1 MGENKMEDEMKSE
14 KGLIRNQ
21 MRPENGKRSYHKP
34 ELAIFGDVQELTAN
48 SLPFRFLDFFV
59 LDLTTG

>member
-1 MGENKMEDEMKSE
+1 MEDEMESE

-34 ELAIFGDVQELTAN
+34 ELAIYGDVQELTAT
-48 SLPFRFLDFFV
+48 SLPHTFTDNFV
-59 LDLTTG
+59 LDDHTTG

>member
-1 MGENKMEDEMKSE
+1 MESE

-34 ELAIFGDVQELTAN
+34 ELAIYGDVQELTAT
-48 SLPFRFLDFFV
+48 SLPHTFTDNFV
-59 LDLTTG
+59 LDDHTTG